1 MPFIIKNGKYYGS
14 SADGSIDITQAEYD
28 ELKASGQVNPSVTYY
43 ITDGVYEDE
52 SNSGSTNN
60 ASAISCVDVDGNQST
75 VQNEI
80 DKNRDD
86 INELNLNF
94 RNHTSVILQKSP
106 GENINHTIPED
117 GLYLLYARN
126 YGANIYVNIYIN
138 DVRTC
143 VNASIESGSAFTMTC
158 KTLQKNDVVKFLCDQ
173 GWYEVPYSEIGI
185 IKLL

>member
-52 SNSGSTNN
+52 SNSGNANN

-80 DKNRDD
+80 DKNRNA
-86 INELNLNF
+86 INELNLNIK
-94 RNHTSVILQKSP
+94 VIQTTTP
-106 GENINHTIPED
+106 DIVGENT
-117 GLYLLYARN
+117 
-126 YGANIYVNIYIN
+126 NIYRDGDLFGNYIVVGYSILHVNNYFCWYDTGVIQAFGIDSYGIHMNLVNEGLKSKPIYVVLMKIN
-138 DVRTC
+138 
-143 VNASIESGSAFTMTC
+143 
-158 KTLQKNDVVKFLCDQ
+158 
-173 GWYEVPYSEIGI
+173 
-185 IKLL
+185 